1 MTSPRALAAAGVFDP
16 RQVAGL
22 VEKAR
27 LRSRSFGN
35 TDNMRMVSV
44 LSTQLLHEQ
53 LVVGSGLDRP
63 GRLAPRR
70 VVDIRDIEE
79 DA

>member
-1 MTSPRALAAAGVFDP
+1 LAAGVFDP

-27 LRSRSFGN
+27 HRSRSFGN

-53 LVVGSGLDRP
+53 FVQGA
-63 GRLAPRR
+63 RLNRSTAPRSIR
-70 VVDIRDIEE
+70 VIDISRARE